1 MDYPSERICEALG
14 WLYGGEWKHNMEA
27 GEKSAFTNEFND
39 RVGLDIE
46 DGLCMWRGWFKRNIE
61 DDLAHALEVTAPW
74 EWKGHYARVPSS
86 GVESCFFRVCE
97 DDINPE
103 ENTRYHWMLKM
114 WNGPS
119 MDDWEASESAAK
131 SAARAAYL
139 RWMRGGLER

>member
-1 MDYPSERICEALG
+1 MNIMDYPSERICEALR
-14 WLYGGEWKHNMEA
+14 WLYEGEWKHNMEA

-74 EWKGHYARVPSS
+74 EWNGRYAKLPS
-86 GVESCFFRVCE
+86 GNGEACWFRVGTEEGE
-97 DDINPE
+97 DRFHWALTLTDGPNME
-103 ENTRYHWMLKM
+103 EFEQT
-114 WNGPS
+114 
-119 MDDWEASESAAK
+119 ESAAK